1 MTLRE
6 AALDALEKRKEE
18 EREALQRV
26 VEENART
33 LMEIVRKISPEES
46 FEQGLLVIR
55 RDEEELVY
63 VLKALDADITFLIP
77 SHHISSRTPIQL
89 VVPCS
94 VEGCEEWTTAC
105 VGVGLNL
112 DLVALGEALTSKHRC
127 SRHSVLPTPYL
138 VTVEGTVQLNFEVE
152 ASGEEEA
159 LREAE
164 EKVEAFVERVE
175 EEFSSPLFEVTL
187 FPSEP
192 KILLSKYGG
201 FSPPTKKEV

>member
-6 AALDALEKRKEE
+6 AALDALKKRREE

-33 LMEIVRKISPEES
+33 LMEIVQKISPEEY

-55 RDEEELVY
+55 RDEEEELVY

-77 SHHISSRTPIQL
+77 SRRISSRTPIQL

-94 VEGCEEWTTAC
+94 VEGCEEWTTAY

-112 DLVALGEALTSKHRC
+112 DLVALGEALTSKHWC
-127 SRHSVLPTPYL
+127 HRHSTLPVSYQ
-138 VTVEGTVQLNFEVE
+138 VTAEGTVQLKFEVE
-152 ASGEEEA
+152 ASREEEA
-159 LREAE
+159 LREAKE
-164 EKVEAFVERVE
+164 TVEAFVEKVE
-175 EEFSSPLFEVTL
+175 EEFSSSLFEVTL
-187 FPSEP
+187 SEP
-192 KILLSKYGG
+192 KIHLR
-201 FSPPTKKEV
+201 EVCA